1 MTPPTAD
8 NASTKPGLL
17 GDTAA
22 RDYAGKLKQFNAFAA
37 PELRQAIAGLG
48 LTAGM
53 RVVDVGCGTGE
64 ALSWLTDAVGPDGLV
79 VGMELS
85 AAHAA
90 SARVATPPSV
100 LVLQADLLKAPLPA
114 AAFDLVWCVNTVNHL
129 RDPVAGVALMAR
141 LLRPGGRIALGQSAL
156 LPDMIFAW
164 DARLERLTNEAV
176 RQYYRDRYGLSELD
190 LTAVRSLVGWLRGAG
205 LANVGVRTLPIE
217 RIWPLDAAS
226 ESYLREVIFR
236 DTWGERLRPYLS
248 APDYDRLARLCD
260 PRSPDYALHRP
271 DLHVLQTFTLAVAEV
286 AGADSS
292 RPQKIVTA

>member
-1 MTPPTAD
+1 MTAD
-8 NASTKPGLL
+8 DATAKPGLL

-22 RDYAGKLKQFNAFAA
+22 RDYASKLKQFNAFAQ
-37 PELRQAIAGLG
+37 PELRQAIAGLD
-48 LTAGM
+48 LSAGM

-64 ALSWLTDAVGPDGLV
+64 ALNWLTDAVGPDGLV

-85 AAHAA
+85 TAHAA
-90 SARVATPPSV
+90 NARAATPPSV
-100 LVLQADLLKAPLPA
+100 LVAQADLLKAPLRR

-129 RDPVAGVALMAR
+129 RDPVAGITLLAALV
-141 LLRPGGRIALGQSAL
+141 RPGGRIALGQSSL
-156 LPDMIFAW
+156 LPDMMFAW

-248 APDYDRLARLCD
+248 SADYEHLARLCD

-286 AGADSS
+286 VGADSS